1 MRNSKLKFIL
11 AAATLAGSVALFSS
25 FAHGEGE
32 GMMAGHSDHHGMMS
46 SQGMDGMGSMMGMMH
61 MMSDMSP
68 EDRAAM
74 MESCMKM
81 MQSHAG
87 DATHSDTEDNGSK
100 AR

>member
-1 MRNSKLKFIL
+1 MRNSKLKFIV
-11 AAATLAGSVALFSS
+11 AAATLAGSVALVSS

-46 SQGMDGMGSMMGMMH
+46 SQGMDGMGGMMGMMN

-68 EDRAAM
+68 EDREAM

-81 MQSHAG
+81 MQSHASE
-87 DATHSDTEDNGSK
+87 ATHGDTEDKGGQ
-100 AR
+100 AG